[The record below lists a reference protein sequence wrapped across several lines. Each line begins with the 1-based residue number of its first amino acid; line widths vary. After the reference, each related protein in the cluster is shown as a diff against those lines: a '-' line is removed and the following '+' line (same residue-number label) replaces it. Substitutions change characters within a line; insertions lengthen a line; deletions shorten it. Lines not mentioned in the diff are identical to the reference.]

1 MKVGL
6 YFGSFNPIHVG
17 HLIIANHFQQF
28 TELDQVWM
36 IISPQNP
43 LKKKSSLA
51 NEYDRLEMVE
61 LAINDY
67 PNLRASN
74 IEFTLPKPSYT
85 IDTLIHL
92 KEKYPEHEFA
102 LIMGSDNLENIS
114 KWKNAAI
121 LLRDYPFYVYPRPG
135 FVPSE
140 QFENINI
147 IEAPLM
153 EISSTL
159 IRTAIKE
166 NKNIKP
172 MLPPKVWE
180 YLDGSNLYG

>member
-1 MKVGL
+1 MKL
-6 YFGSFNPIHVG
+6 FLFNDIIPNPISNKE
-17 HLIIANHFQQF
+17 IIVA
-28 TELDQVWM
+28 
-36 IISPQNP
+36 
-43 LKKKSSLA
+43 LK
-51 NEYDRLEMVE
+51 NTIVEYK
-61 LAINDY
+61 I
-67 PNLRASN
+67 
-74 IEFTLPKPSYT
+74 
-85 IDTLIHL
+85 L